1 LFVAR
6 GFDVEINNILLV
18 DDEPNIRLIAQT
30 SLQALTDWNVALAEN
45 GTEAIK
51 SVQTLKPDLVLLDM
65 MMPDMDGP
73 TTLTKLREIDGMA
86 DIPVIF
92 MTAKVQNHELEDYL
106 KMSAAGVIS
115 KPFDPMKLP
124 DDVKEILA
132 RLEAKV

>member
-1 LFVAR
+1 M
-6 GFDVEINNILLV
+6 EINNILLV